1 MLVFLL
7 TWVRG
12 DIIGI
17 PKGMQGHIS
26 LFPVLERIFLKIEK
40 AFSTSSQPVEIIHRA
55 RNVTGSHL
63 PCWSGSP
70 TFLFILGAFLS
81 LQQISTYLDK
91 SPVLLDGE
99 WKLQL
104 GSVRLQVGKNAS
116 NNWIL
121 ICPPSPSDDIRVP
134 PFAFKSVKG
143 ISDSTTL
150 VLWQIQTDFYLYQPV
165 LQLIFIVTMIFEYE
179 FCLHRLITSMLKTFL
194 LLDFYQRLQG
204 QLNFGRSFAN
214 S

>member
-1 MLVFLL
+1 M
-7 TWVRG
+7 
-12 DIIGI
+12 
-17 PKGMQGHIS
+17 
-26 LFPVLERIFLKIEK
+26 
-40 AFSTSSQPVEIIHRA
+40 EIIHRA

-70 TFLFILGAFLS
+70 TFPFILGAFLS
-81 LQQISTYLDK
+81 LEQISTYLDK
-91 SPVLLDGE
+91 SPLLLDGE

-104 GSVRLQVGKNAS
+104 GLVRLQVGKNAS
-116 NNWIL
+116 NNWSP
-121 ICPPSPSDDIRVP
+121 ICPSSPSDEIRVP

-150 VLWQIQTDFYLYQPV
+150 VLWQIQTEFYLHQPV

-179 FCLHRLITSMLKTFL
+179 FCLHRLFTSMLKTFL
-194 LLDFYQRLQG
+194 LLDFYHRLQG